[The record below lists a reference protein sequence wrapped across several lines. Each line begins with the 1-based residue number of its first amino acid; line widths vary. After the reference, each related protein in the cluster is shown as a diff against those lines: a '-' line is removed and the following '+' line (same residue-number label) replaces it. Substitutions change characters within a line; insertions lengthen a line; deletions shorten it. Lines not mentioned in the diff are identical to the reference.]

1 MLYLAFIYASPYYTS
16 RLHIPPFLERTQN
29 TIGVSNNKIQVKAPP
44 PPPLPPPPQKK
55 KKTKTSVALGKLKFG
70 MPDPK
75 YSRMV
80 NFKGKQTIYVDCTTR
95 SSGGT
100 SLVYKAICGYVL
112 PLQNIGFESFW
123 SVTSVLNL
131 SEYRLCSFFLK

>member
-16 RLHIPPFLERTQN
+16 RLHIPPFLGTHPKYHWSFKQQN
-29 TIGVSNNKIQVKAPP
+29 TGQSPP
-44 PPPLPPPPQKK
+44 PPPPPPKK
-55 KKTKTSVALGKLKFG
+55 KKSVALGKLKFG

-131 SEYRLCSFFLK
+131 SEYRLCLFFLK